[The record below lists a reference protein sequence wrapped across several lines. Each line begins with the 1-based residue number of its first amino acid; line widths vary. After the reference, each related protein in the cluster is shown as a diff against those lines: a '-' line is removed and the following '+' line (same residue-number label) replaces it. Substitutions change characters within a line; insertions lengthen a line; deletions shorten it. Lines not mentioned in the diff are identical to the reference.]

1 MQTATLFQHEPGQ
14 GQAVRLPHECQFHR
28 AGKEIYMKR
37 AGWGNA
43 WCCSPWI
50 SPGSPC

>member
-14 GQAVRLPHECQFHR
+14 AVRLPHECQFH
-28 AGKEIYMKR
+28 GTEIYISR
-37 AGWGNA
+37 WETP